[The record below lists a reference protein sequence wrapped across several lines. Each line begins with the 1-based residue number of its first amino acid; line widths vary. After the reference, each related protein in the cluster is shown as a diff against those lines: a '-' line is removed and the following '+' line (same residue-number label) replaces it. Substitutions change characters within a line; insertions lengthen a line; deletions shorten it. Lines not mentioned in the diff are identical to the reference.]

1 MVSLFIEHLFS
12 DFGLSRSVSGNSY
25 ELTEY
30 VVTRFYR
37 APEVMLCSHQYSKA
51 IDIWSAGCTF
61 GELVSKKYLF
71 PGENYL
77 NQIKVIVELLGTI
90 ADEDLMFIQ
99 NDHAKSYVKSFKNMP
114 KKNLQQVLN
123 FNDKEGVDLIG
134 RMIVFNPEKRLKVEE
149 CLEHPY
155 VKSIKEDDIIDPKF
169 EGKLNFDFEN
179 NENADTE
186 YLVKL
191 LVNEITC
198 YDSGLLV
205 IE

>member
-1 MVSLFIEHLFS
+1 
-12 DFGLSRSVSGNSY
+12 
-25 ELTEY
+25 
-30 VVTRFYR
+30 
-37 APEVMLCSHQYSKA
+37 MLCSHQYSKA

-90 ADEDLMFIQ
+90 ADEDLKFIQ

-114 KKNLQQVLN
+114 KKNLEQVLN
-123 FNDKEGVDLIG
+123 FNDKDGVDLIG
-134 RMIVFNPEKRLKVEE
+134 KMIVFNPDKRLIVEE

-179 NENADTE
+179 NENVDTE

-191 LVNEITC
+191 LVNEIIG
-198 YDSGLLV
+198 YDSGILV